1 MSVNTLFYRTKAQHV
16 VVQTIYRSLI
26 VSVLFISGC
35 STISPIGKNDPVLI
49 KPACPACVQ
58 TPCPK
63 AAIPLKKIAK
73 KTRGVLN
80 LPVIGEVEDV
90 VIHPL
95 NLKFEARIDT
105 GAKSTSI
112 HAENIQLIERE
123 GKRYV
128 RFSLLDKETNTLVEL
143 ERRFRRKV
151 LIKQQGGN
159 NESRYVVTLWLTLGK
174 TKDEVE
180 VNLTDRSDYDYKLLV
195 GRNLLTD
202 RAIVDVSL
210 RHTLGH

>member
-1 MSVNTLFYRTKAQHV
+1 VNTLLYPIKPPRFIIQA
-16 VVQTIYRSLI
+16 IYTSLI
-26 VSVLFISGC
+26 LSVLFISGC
-35 STISPIGKNDPVLI
+35 STIPSFGKKEPVLVA
-49 KPACPACVQ
+49 PACPVCTQ

-63 AAIPLKKIAK
+63 LAAPTPIIKVAK
-73 KTRGVLN
+73 KTRGVLD
-80 LPVIGEVEDV
+80 LPVIGGVEDV
-90 VIHPL
+90 VVAPL
-95 NLKFEARIDT
+95 GLKFEARIDT

-123 GKRYV
+123 GKRFV
-128 RFSLLDKETNTLVEL
+128 RFSLLDKNTNKLVEL

-151 LIKQQGGN
+151 IIKQQAGD
-159 NESRYVVTLWLTLGK
+159 NERRYVVMLWLTLGK

-180 VNLTDRSDYDYKLLV
+180 VNLTDRSAYDYKLLV

-210 RHTLGH
+210 RHTLRH

>member
-1 MSVNTLFYRTKAQHV
+1 MFVNTLLYRTKVHRS
-16 VVQTIYRSLI
+16 VVQAIYTSLTISL
-26 VSVLFISGC
+26 LFISGC
-35 STISPIGKNDPVLI
+35 STIPPIGKNDSIIV
-49 KPACPACVQ
+49 KPACPVCVK

-63 AAIPLKKIAK
+63 IAAPIKKVAK

-90 VIHPL
+90 VVDPL

-123 GKRYV
+123 GKRFV
-128 RFSLLDKETNTLVEL
+128 RFSLLDKKTNKLVEL

-151 LIKQQGGN
+151 IIKQLSGD
-159 NESRYVVTLWLTLGK
+159 NEHRYVVTLWLTLGK
-174 TKDEVE
+174 TKDEIE
-180 VNLTDRSDYDYKLLV
+180 VNLTDRSAYEYKLLV